1 VVLPSRLVISF
12 ANQVVL
18 ITGAGRG
25 LGASYARLLARRDAT
40 VVVHDGGVERDGTG
54 GDPNVAK
61 SVAARI
67 RAEGGLAEAETQ
79 DLASREACEDL
90 VSAVLFRHAR
100 LDALV
105 HSAGIVRYAGIDAT
119 PEDEWTRMLDINVS
133 AAWWLCRA
141 VWPAMK
147 ERSYGRIV
155 LTTSG
160 FALRPIPGA
169 DLTGYSVGK
178 AAQVGL
184 MNGLA
189 AEGEPHGILVNCVSP
204 VAATRIFRR
213 EVQPGEMT
221 PEAVA
226 PGVAM
231 LASADCRWSG
241 QVLVAQDGEFAFD
254 RMVRTV
260 AISARTPED
269 VLRLAE
275 RNAPDLSL

>member
-1 VVLPSRLVISF
+1 MIDF
-12 ANQVVL
+12 ADQVVVV
-18 ITGAGRG
+18 TGAGRG
-25 LGASYARLLARRDAT
+25 LGASYARLLARLGAT

-54 GDPNVAK
+54 GDPTVAE
-61 SVAARI
+61 SVEASI
-67 RAEGGLAEAETQ
+67 REEGGRAEAETQ
-79 DLASREACEDL
+79 DLASREACEEL
-90 VSAVLFRHAR
+90 VSAVLSRHGR
-100 LDALV
+100 VDALV
-105 HSAGIVRYAGIDAT
+105 HSAGIVRYAAIDAT
-119 PEDEWTRMLDINVS
+119 PEDEWTRMLDVNVS

-169 DLTGYSVGK
+169 DVTAYSVGK

-189 AEGEPHGILVNCVSP
+189 AEGEEHGILVNCVSP

-213 EVQPGEMT
+213 EVQAGELT

-231 LASADCRWSG
+231 LASSACRWSG
-241 QVLVAQDGEFAFD
+241 QVLVAQDGQFAFD

-260 AISARTPED
+260 ESSARTPED
-269 VLRLAE
+269 VLRMAE
-275 RNAPDLSL
+275 RTAPDLSLA

>member
-1 VVLPSRLVISF
+1 VISF

-18 ITGAGRG
+18 VTGAGRG

-54 GDPNVAK
+54 GDPAVAE
-61 SVAARI
+61 SVAAAI

-79 DLASREACEDL
+79 NLASRDGCEDL
-90 VSAVLFRHAR
+90 VSSVLSRHGR

-105 HSAGIVRYAGIDAT
+105 HSAGIVRYAGIVAT
-119 PEDEWTRMLDINVS
+119 PEDEWDRMLDVNVS

-141 VWPAMK
+141 AWPAMV
-147 ERSYGRIV
+147 ERGYGRVV

-169 DLTGYSVGK
+169 DVTGYSVGK

-189 AEGEPHGILVNCVSP
+189 AEGAPHGISVNCVAP

-213 EVQPGEMT
+213 EVPPGELT

-226 PGVAM
+226 PAVVM
-231 LASADCRWSG
+231 LASAECRWSG
-241 QVLVAQDGEFAFD
+241 QVIVAQGGEFAFD
-254 RMVRTV
+254 RM
-260 AISARTPED
+260 ARTGSGIAHTSEEI
-269 VLRLAE
+269 LRLAE
-275 RNAPDLSL
+275 RVAPDLAL